1 MIVIIILFVAF
12 LIGLGL
18 VISCFFHL
26 DDVYRYDPNG
36 NYTRE
41 FEDITFRN
49 KKEQSTVRQLV
60 ETELRKKYNLGENET
75 PSDYNIRHYDL
86 KAVKRKKVFCYTD
99 LDTYRAGCGFG
110 LGAVFLVALLG
121 CGIPC
126 IVNHGPLNQEIYTTK
141 LTVQLDDLHDRQNTI
156 YLTLAGDLN
165 LSVQDDG
172 ATYHV
177 IVDKPIDMANT
188 INEYNTDVKAFK
200 QELYLEKCRS
210 VSPWTNWFIN
220 PGYTKVD
227 GYNASAKTYK
237 DILGDT
243 LKTFELKKI

>member
-1 MIVIIILFVAF
+1 MIIIIILAIAILICLGLLFSGFFYYNTVYYYDINGEYSRCFDDLTFKNEKDRTRVRNIVIKEMRKIKKDESYYPDEYTLKYYRLNASKRNKLTF
-12 LIGLGL
+12 CLDFDSYRAGFGIGLGAL
-18 VISCFFHL
+18 
-26 DDVYRYDPNG
+26 
-36 NYTRE
+36 
-41 FEDITFRN
+41 
-49 KKEQSTVRQLV
+49 
-60 ETELRKKYNLGENET
+60 
-75 PSDYNIRHYDL
+75 
-86 KAVKRKKVFCYTD
+86 
-99 LDTYRAGCGFG
+99 
-110 LGAVFLVALLG
+110 FLLALLG

-126 IVNHGPLNQEIYTTK
+126 IINHGPLNQEVYATK

-177 IVDKPIDMANT
+177 IVDRPIDMANT

-210 VSPWTNWFIN
+210 TSHWTNWFIN

-243 LKTFELKKI
+243 LKTFELKKM

>member
-1 MIVIIILFVAF
+1 MIVIIVLLVGI

-18 VISCFFHL
+18 LISCFFHFNY
-26 DDVYRYDPNG
+26 VYYYDPNG
-36 NYTRE
+36 SYVRE
-41 FEDITFRN
+41 FEDLTFRN
-49 KKEQSTVRQLV
+49 KKEQKTVRQLV
-60 ETELRKKYNLGENET
+60 ETELCKKHCLGENET
-75 PSDYNIRHYDL
+75 PSDYNVRHYDL
-86 KAVKRKKVFCYTD
+86 KAVRRKKLVCYSD
-99 LDTYRAGCGFG
+99 FDTYRAGWG
-110 LGAVFLVALLG
+110 LGIGAIFLLALLG

-126 IVNHGPLNQEIYTTK
+126 IVHHGPLNQEVYTTK
-141 LTVQLDDLHDRQNTI
+141 LTVKLDDLHDRQNTI

-172 ATYHV
+172 STYHV

-210 VSPWTNWFIN
+210 ASPWTNWFIN

-243 LKTFELKKI
+243 LKTFELKKM

>member
-1 MIVIIILFVAF
+1 MIIIIILATAI
-12 LIGLGL
+12 LIFLGL
-18 VISCFFHL
+18 MFSGFFYS
-26 DDVYRYDPNG
+26 DSVYYYNPNG
-36 NYTRE
+36 ECSRD
-41 FEDITFRN
+41 FDDLTFKN
-49 KKEQSTVRQLV
+49 KKEEDRVRSIV
-60 ETELRKKYNLGENET
+60 IKELREKAGKDESYEPDYYAIKY
-75 PSDYNIRHYDL
+75 YRL
-86 KAVKRKKVFCYTD
+86 KASKKNKLVWSADFD
-99 LDTYRAGCGFG
+99 NYRTGFGLG
-110 LGAVFLVALLG
+110 LGAVFLIALLG

-126 IVNHGPLNQEIYTTK
+126 IVHHGPLNQEVYATK

-177 IVDKPIDMANT
+177 IVDKPLDMANT

-210 VSPWTNWFIN
+210 ASPWTNWFIN

-243 LKTFELKKI
+243 LKTFELKKM

>member
-1 MIVIIILFVAF
+1 MIVIIILLAAV
-12 LIGLGL
+12 LICLSLILSCLFHFEGVYYYNPNGKYNKDFEDLTFKNQKDKDRVKNIVIKELREKAGKDESYNPDYYAIKYYKLKASIRKKLSCYADFDTYRTGWGLGL
-18 VISCFFHL
+18 
-26 DDVYRYDPNG
+26 G
-36 NYTRE
+36 
-41 FEDITFRN
+41 
-49 KKEQSTVRQLV
+49 
-60 ETELRKKYNLGENET
+60 
-75 PSDYNIRHYDL
+75 
-86 KAVKRKKVFCYTD
+86 
-99 LDTYRAGCGFG
+99 
-110 LGAVFLVALLG
+110 GAFLLALLG

-126 IVNHGPLNQEIYTTK
+126 MVNHGPLNQEIYTTK
-141 LTVQLDDLHDRQNTI
+141 LTVKLDDLHDRQNTI

-177 IVDKPIDMANT
+177 IVDRPIDMANT

-210 VSPWTNWFIN
+210 ASPWTNWFIN

-243 LKTFELKKI
+243 LKTFELKKM